1 MSAADSIIRRLG
13 SDSTAFILLGIETA
27 YRGGIMSPAVPI
39 KPYQH
44 PLLALMPL
52 QTWSWVW
59 ILAGV
64 AALAVA
70 VKPRSRPAM
79 LVWTVLIA
87 LHVSF
92 GVSLLLDAVTTPGD
106 YPALASVSYLAIP
119 ALGCWGISRR
129 QVVKTEL

>member
-1 MSAADSIIRRLG
+1 MAAADSIIRRLG

-27 YRGGIMSPAVPI
+27 YRGAIMAPAVPI
-39 KPYQH
+39 NPYRH
-44 PLLALMPL
+44 PLLDQLSL
-52 QTWSWVW
+52 QTWSWIW

-70 VKPRSRPAM
+70 IKPRSSPAM

-92 GVSLLLDAVTTPGD
+92 GVSLLLDAITTPGD

-119 ALGCWGISRR
+119 ALACWGISRR
-129 QVVKTEL
+129 QVVTEP